1 LTTSP
6 VRMNLLTTMLVVLGS
21 SYTDEEIIKQFL
33 QAPPLRFDQI
43 VVSIETLL
51 GLVDVSLDELIG

>member
-1 LTTSP
+1 
-6 VRMNLLTTMLVVLGS
+6 MNLLTTMLVVLGS